1 VSGPHIDAAAAPR
14 TRPTAA
20 VARASWLATHGPS
33 LVVVWALLAVALL
46 TGAGVEDP
54 AATGGLSALLEH
66 GGVGAVVG
74 AVLTWASTYRAR
86 QSQAARLE
94 ARADEAAARAVRAA
108 ARAHEEAYSALGSAM
123 HSLRAELTQIRD
135 ALDAARAEAE
145 TARTDAEQTR
155 AELHRAE
162 AEIAR
167 LRDRLRATTDA
178 VLTLDVRTRASV
190 TPAEGHRIDLESS
203 DPRTPR

>member
-1 VSGPHIDAAAAPR
+1 MSGPRIDAAAAPR

-20 VARASWLATHGPS
+20 VARASWLATHGPA

-46 TGAGVEDP
+46 TGASAEEG
-54 AATGGLSALLEH
+54 TSALLEH
-66 GGVGAVVG
+66 GSVGAVVG

-94 ARADEAAARAVRAA
+94 ARADEAAARASREA
-108 ARAHEEAYSALGSAM
+108 ARAHEGAYSALGSAM
-123 HSLRAELTQIRD
+123 AGLRAELTQIRD
-135 ALDAARAEAE
+135 ALDAARTEAE
-145 TARTDAEQTR
+145 TAR

-178 VLTLDVRTRASV
+178 VMTLDVRTRASV

>member
-1 VSGPHIDAAAAPR
+1 VSGSRIDAAAAPR

-46 TGAGVEDP
+46 SGASAEDQ
-54 AATGGLSALLEH
+54 AADGLSALLEH

-94 ARADEAAARAVRAA
+94 ARADEAAARASREA

-123 HSLRAELTQIRD
+123 TGLRAELTQIRD
-135 ALDAARAEAE
+135 ALDAARTEAE

-155 AELHRAE
+155 TELHRAE

>member
-1 VSGPHIDAAAAPR
+1 MSGPRIDAAAMPR
-14 TRPTAA
+14 ARPTAA

-46 TGAGVEDP
+46 TGASAEEG
-54 AATGGLSALLEH
+54 TSALLEH
-66 GGVGAVVG
+66 GSVGAVVG

-94 ARADEAAARAVRAA
+94 ARADEAAARASREA
-108 ARAHEEAYSALGSAM
+108 ARAHEGAYSALGSAM
-123 HSLRAELTQIRD
+123 TGLRAELTQIRD
-135 ALDAARAEAE
+135 ALDVARTEAE

-178 VLTLDVRTRASV
+178 VLTLDARSRASV